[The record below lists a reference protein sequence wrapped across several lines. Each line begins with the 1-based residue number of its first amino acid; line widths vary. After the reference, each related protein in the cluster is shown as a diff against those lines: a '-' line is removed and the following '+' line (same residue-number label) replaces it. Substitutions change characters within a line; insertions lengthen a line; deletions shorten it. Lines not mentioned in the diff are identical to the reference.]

1 MKSSHISIP
10 GLQNQWSVS
19 CHITQEGTLSNVTI
33 VLLSHG
39 AMPSVCD
46 AGVYP
51 LRFKLAERFE
61 NLGPLLVFLFFN
73 DLFIFV
79 LCALVFCQRVSLCV
93 TCPGTGVTDSC
104 ELPCGCWSFGR
115 ASNALSLS

>member
-61 NLGPLLVFLFFN
+61 NLGPLLVFLKCSYCENTWLFF
-73 DLFIFV
+73 LL
-79 LCALVFCQRVSLCV
+79 LC
-93 TCPGTGVTDSC
+93 
-104 ELPCGCWSFGR
+104 LPCSDGLHPTEYL
-115 ASNALSLS
+115 NI